1 MLELSEVKK
10 DLQAKEDLIHALQSE
25 SQKLQ
30 YVLLPEYRNK
40 HLFAHIQFHR
50 IVLCR
55 AQGEQHAHEVS
66 RFQAELAEAHS
77 QLQILWKQLDEETAK
92 QPLTNQEVRI
102 IVVVLICLAD
112 GYLC

>member
-10 DLQAKEDLIHALQSE
+10 DLQAKEDLINALQSE

-40 HLFAHIQFHR
+40 DALAHTHFDR
-50 IVLCR
+50 LVLCR

-77 QLQILWKQLDEETAK
+77 QLQILQKQLDEEIAK

-102 IVVVLICLAD
+102 VVVALGCLAD
-112 GYLC
+112 GYLQ